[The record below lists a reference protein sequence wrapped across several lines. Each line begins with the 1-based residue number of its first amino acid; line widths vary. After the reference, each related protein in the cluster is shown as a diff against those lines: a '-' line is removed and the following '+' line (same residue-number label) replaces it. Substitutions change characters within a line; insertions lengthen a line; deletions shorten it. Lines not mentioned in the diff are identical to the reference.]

1 MPLLKSGADRVA
13 LRPGTNTLGGRGVDA
28 VPVAALAFQPAVATI
43 TVTGEGPAIIQRS
56 TASVVVRLDDQPLG
70 VGPVEL
76 HHGAH
81 IDFPG
86 CRLTYE
92 MDATGAVTVLPP
104 AAVPETRDPITAHTE
119 RQRSTQTTISARLLN
134 VKTGEPFP
142 LPTTRRIVIGRDEKC
157 DLVLPGDGVSR
168 RHASIAP
175 VPGGYLL
182 ADESSNGTIVNG
194 ARIGRTHILE
204 NGDVLMLHDE
214 ELRYEVEDPNR
225 TTATASAQGSRAAA
239 PTAVLD
245 LSRLRGEITP
255 AEARLAGRPSPTA
268 TLEIIRGPFTGAQFH
283 IARPVAAIG
292 RGEHSDVRIRDES
305 VSTTHATLL
314 RKGDTWFVVD
324 LRSVNG
330 TFVDGYRV
338 AGERVIATGATL
350 RVGTV
355 DLMFRSISGGDE
367 EPLPRPSSGGLTGLV
382 RGLKKIV
389 VGIFNS

>member
-1 MPLLKSGADRVA
+1 MPVLKSGADRVT

-28 VPVAALAFQPAVATI
+28 VPVAALAFQPAVAII
-43 TVTGEGPAIIQRS
+43 TVQGDGPAIIQRS

-86 CRLTYE
+86 CRLTFE
-92 MDATGAVTVLPP
+92 SDSVTGSMNKASPAASNGRGEVTVM
-104 AAVPETRDPITAHTE
+104 AE
-119 RQRSTQTTISARLLN
+119 RQSAPVSISARLLN

-142 LPTTRRIVIGRDEKC
+142 LPTTRKIVVGRDEKC
-157 DLVLPGDGVSR
+157 DLVLPDDGVSR
-168 RHASIAP
+168 RHASISP
-175 VPGGYLL
+175 VPGGFLL

-194 ARIGRTHILE
+194 VRMGRTHILE
-204 NGDVLMLHDE
+204 HGDLLLLHDE
-214 ELRYEVEDPNR
+214 QLRFEIEDEDRANMSGSP
-225 TTATASAQGSRAAA
+225 TGSRAAA

-245 LSRLRGEITP
+245 LSRLRGELSP
-255 AEARLAGRPSPTA
+255 ADVARASRPSPTA
-268 TLEIIRGPFTGAQFH
+268 TLEIIRGPFTGALFH

-314 RKGDTWFVVD
+314 RKGDTWYVVD

-355 DLMFRSISGGDE
+355 DLMFRSISGGED
-367 EPLPRPSSGGLTGLV
+367 EPLPRPQATGVAGAV
-382 RGLKKIV
+382 RWLKKTI
-389 VGIFNS
+389 GTIFNS

>member
-43 TVTGEGPAIIQRS
+43 TVNGDGPAIIQRS

-92 MDATGAVTVLPP
+92 TEAAGATSVSPALPDA
-104 AAVPETRDPITAHTE
+104 RDPVTAHSE
-119 RQRSTQTTISARLLN
+119 RQRSSQTTISARLLN

-142 LPTTRRIVIGRDEKC
+142 LPTTRKTVIGRDDKC
-157 DLVLPGDGVSR
+157 DLILLDDGVSR
-168 RHASIAP
+168 RHASISP
-175 VPGGYLL
+175 VPGGYIL

-194 ARIGRTHILE
+194 IRMERTHILE
-204 NGDVLMLHDE
+204 HGDLLLLHDE
-214 ELRYEVEDPNR
+214 ELRFEVEDQGRGAPG
-225 TTATASAQGSRAAA
+225 ASANGTRAPA

-245 LSRLRGEITP
+245 LSRLRGELTP
-255 AEARLAGRPSPTA
+255 KEARTAGRPSPTA

-338 AGERVIATGATL
+338 AGERIIATGATL

-355 DLMFRSISGGDE
+355 DLMFRSISGSDD
-367 EPLPRPSSGGLTGLV
+367 EPLPRPHSGGLAGLW
-382 RGLKKIV
+382 RWIKK
-389 VGIFNS
+389 GMAAIFDS

>member
-13 LRPGTNTLGGRGVDA
+13 LRTGTNTLGGRGVDA
-28 VPVAALAFQPAVATI
+28 VPVAALAFQPAVAVI
-43 TVTGEGPAIIQRS
+43 TVQGEGPAIIQRS

-92 MDATGAVTVLPP
+92 TEAAGATSVQPATGVADRGPV
-104 AAVPETRDPITAHTE
+104 TAHGE
-119 RQRSTQTTISARLLN
+119 RQRSSQSTISARLLN

-142 LPTTRRIVIGRDEKC
+142 LPTSRKIVVGRDDKC
-157 DLVLPGDGVSR
+157 DLVLPGEGVSR
-168 RHASIAP
+168 RHASISP

-194 ARIGRTHILE
+194 ERIGRTHILE
-204 NGDVLMLHDE
+204 HGDLLLLHDE
-214 ELRYEVEDPNR
+214 ELRFEVEDQGKN
-225 TTATASAQGSRAAA
+225 ADSASPSGSRAAA

-245 LSRLRGEITP
+245 LSRLRGELTP
-255 AEARLAGRPSPTA
+255 KEARAAGRPSPTA

-283 IARPVAAIG
+283 IGRPVAAIG

-314 RKGDTWFVVD
+314 RKGDTWYVVD

-355 DLMFRSISGGDE
+355 DLMFRSISGGDD
-367 EPLPRPSSGGLTGLV
+367 EPLPRPPSGGVAGLL
-382 RGLKKIV
+382 RWMKKTMV
-389 VGIFNS
+389 SIFNS

>member
-43 TVTGEGPAIIQRS
+43 TVHGEGPAIIQRS

-92 MDATGAVTVLPP
+92 TETAGATSVSPALP
-104 AAVPETRDPITAHTE
+104 ESRDSVTAHSE
-119 RQRSTQTTISARLLN
+119 RQRSSQSTISARLLN

-142 LPTTRRIVIGRDEKC
+142 LPTTRKTVIGRDEKC

-168 RHASIAP
+168 RHASISP
-175 VPGGYLL
+175 VPGGYIL

-194 ARIGRTHILE
+194 VRMERTHILE
-204 NGDVLMLHDE
+204 HGDLLLLHDE
-214 ELRYEVEDPNR
+214 ELRFEVEDSAR
-225 TTATASAQGSRAAA
+225 GAQSASANGNRAPA

-245 LSRLRGEITP
+245 LSRLRGELTP
-255 AEARLAGRPSPTA
+255 KEARVAGRPSPTA

-283 IARPVAAIG
+283 IGRPVAAIG

-314 RKGDTWFVVD
+314 RKGDTWYVVD

-355 DLMFRSISGGDE
+355 DLMFRSIAGGED
-367 EPLPRPSSGGLTGLV
+367 EPLPRPQSGGFAGLL
-382 RGLKKIV
+382 RWFKKTLAAT
-389 VGIFNS
+389 FNS

>member
-43 TVTGEGPAIIQRS
+43 TVQAEGPAIIQRS

-92 MDATGAVTVLPP
+92 TEAAGATSVTPAPAV
-104 AAVPETRDPITAHTE
+104 ADRDPVTAHSE
-119 RQRSTQTTISARLLN
+119 RQRSAQSTISARLLN

-142 LPTTRRIVIGRDEKC
+142 LPTTRRVVVGRDEKC

-168 RHASIAP
+168 RHASISP

-204 NGDVLMLHDE
+204 HGDLLLLHDE
-214 ELRYEVEDPNR
+214 ELRFEVENDGKG
-225 TTATASAQGSRAAA
+225 AKQSANGSRTAA

-245 LSRLRGEITP
+245 LSRLRGELTP
-255 AEARLAGRPSPTA
+255 SEQRTAGRPSPTA

-314 RKGDTWFVVD
+314 RKGDTWYVVD

-355 DLMFRSISGGDE
+355 DLMFQSISGGDD
-367 EPLPRPSSGGLTGLV
+367 EPLPRPHPGGVAGMLRWV
-382 RGLKKIV
+382 KKTL

>member
-43 TVTGEGPAIIQRS
+43 TVNGEGPAVIQRS

-92 MDATGAVTVLPP
+92 TEAAGATSVSPALPDA
-104 AAVPETRDPITAHTE
+104 RDPITAHGA
-119 RQRSTQTTISARLLN
+119 RQPRSSQSTISARLLN
-134 VKTGEPFP
+134 VRTGEPFP
-142 LPTTRRIVIGRDEKC
+142 LPTSRKTVVGRDDKC
-157 DLVLPGDGVSR
+157 DLILPGEGVSR
-168 RHASIAP
+168 RHASISP

-194 ARIGRTHILE
+194 VRMERTHILE
-204 NGDVLMLHDE
+204 HGDLLLLHDE
-214 ELRYEVEDPNR
+214 ELRFEVEDLGKGAQSASPN
-225 TTATASAQGSRAAA
+225 GSRTAA

-245 LSRLRGEITP
+245 LSRLRGELTP
-255 AEARLAGRPSPTA
+255 KEARIAGRPSPTA

-283 IARPVAAIG
+283 IGRPVAAIG

-314 RKGDTWFVVD
+314 RKGDTWYVVD

-355 DLMFRSISGGDE
+355 DLMFRSISGRDD
-367 EPLPRPSSGGLTGLV
+367 EPLPRPQSGGVAGLL
-382 RGLKKIV
+382 RGLKKAMAS
-389 VGIFNS
+389 IFDS